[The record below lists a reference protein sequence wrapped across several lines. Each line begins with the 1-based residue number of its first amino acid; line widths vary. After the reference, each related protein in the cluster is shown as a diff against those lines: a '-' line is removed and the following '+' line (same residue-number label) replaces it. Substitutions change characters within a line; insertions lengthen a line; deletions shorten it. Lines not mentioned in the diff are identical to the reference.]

1 MRVLSAADVADLLP
15 PAEAIDAIDAAMRRV
30 SAGGAEL
37 PLRNVVPL
45 GGGNFMGVMPGALDA
60 PAFYGVKIV
69 SLFPAN
75 PARGLSSHRG
85 AVVLF
90 ERETGGA
97 VAMMDADL
105 LTARRTA
112 AASAV
117 ATRALARA
125 DAAVLALIGHGEQA
139 EHHLDAIA
147 EVRSLREV
155 RVAGRDAGRARA
167 FAERMAPRHPR
178 LSITAGDDLRAA
190 VAGADIVCTVTS
202 SVTPVLRGAWLE
214 PGQHLNVVGA
224 SIPSRREIDDD
235 AVLRARLFVDYRP
248 STFAQA
254 GEIVDMIAAGRIGK
268 DHVLAEIG
276 AVLAGAAPGRESAQE
291 ITLYRSLG
299 VAAQDLAAAAHVLAR
314 AEAEGRGTVVPF

>member
-15 PAEAIDAIDAAMRRV
+15 PAEAIAAMDAVMQRV
-30 SAGGAEL
+30 SAGGTEL
-37 PLRNVVPL
+37 PLRSVVPL
-45 GGGNFMGVMPGALDA
+45 GGGNLMGVMPGALDA

-69 SLFPAN
+69 SLFAAN

-90 ERETGGA
+90 ESETGGA

-117 ATRALARA
+117 ATRALART
-125 DAAVLALIGHGEQA
+125 DAAVMTLVGHGEQA

-147 EVRSLREV
+147 CVRALREV
-155 RVAGRDAGRARA
+155 RVAGRDARRARA
-167 FAERMAPRHPR
+167 FAERMAGRHPG
-178 LSITAGDDLRAA
+178 LSILSGDDVRAA

-202 SVTPVLRGAWLE
+202 SVTPVLEGAWLE

-224 SIPSRREIDDD
+224 SIPSRREIDDA
-235 AVLRARLFVDYRP
+235 AVLRGRLFVDYRP

-254 GEIVDMIAAGRIGK
+254 GEIVDMIAAGRIGQ

-276 AVLAGAAPGRESAQE
+276 AVLAGVAPGRQGDED
-291 ITLYRSLG
+291 ITIYRSLG
-299 VAAQDLAAAAHVLAR
+299 IAAQDIAAAAHVLAR
-314 AEAEGRGTVVPF
+314 AQAEGRGTVVPF